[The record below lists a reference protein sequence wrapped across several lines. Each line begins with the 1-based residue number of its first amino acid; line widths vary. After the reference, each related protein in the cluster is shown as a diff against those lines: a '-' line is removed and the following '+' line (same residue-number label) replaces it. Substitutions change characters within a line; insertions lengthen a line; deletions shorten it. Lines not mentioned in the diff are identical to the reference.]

1 VKRVSGV
8 HASPTSLI
16 IVSRVSPFHPSIWLT
31 PHRRWMAPNVLLL
44 RGTLHPDPYHHELVS
59 LEYNP
64 RSIPPLDTTFVHQDE
79 LRHRMSETPSVRA
92 VILTSA
98 RSADAWRDAL
108 VALYDA
114 NVDASVL
121 RSWEALPFYVV
132 GSATATALTAP
143 DAARPNLPLPVDIRG
158 AAETGTST
166 RLAEF
171 IVEDL
176 AGVHCEMLYLVGD
189 KNSDALPE
197 IVKKAGIQLQV
208 LQVYATCGSPTFA
221 DDLRSLVEEVGTLGV
236 HILYDIITSSKVV
249 I

>member
-1 VKRVSGV
+1 
-8 HASPTSLI
+8 
-16 IVSRVSPFHPSIWLT
+16 
-31 PHRRWMAPNVLLL
+31 MAPNVLLL
-44 RGTLHPDPYHHELVS
+44 RGPLHPDPYHHELVS
-59 LEYNP
+59 LGYSP
-64 RSIPPLDTTFVHQDE
+64 RSIPPLDTTLVHQDK
-79 LRHRMSETPSVRA
+79 LRHRMSETPSARA

-143 DAARPNLPLPVDIRG
+143 DAARPNLPLPLDIRG

-166 RLAEF
+166 RLA
-171 IVEDL
+171 
-176 AGVHCEMLYLVGD
+176 LYLIGD
-189 KNSDALPE
+189 KNSDVLPE
-197 IVKKAGIQLQV
+197 TVKKAGIQLQV

-236 HILYDIITSSKVV
+236 HILYDIINSSKVV